1 MSSFSD
7 RCIARILLE
16 PRSLF
21 IVKDAM
27 YSYYMH
33 GIEERREDTIN
44 RMLISNFDRCSEEVR
59 EKDEQILTRTTR
71 ISLTIRRVEKTAK
84 LAMGM
89 LKK

>member
-1 MSSFSD
+1 MPLSD
-7 RCIARILLE
+7 RCIARVLLE

-27 YSYYMH
+27 YSSYMH

-44 RMLISNFDRCSEEVR
+44 RMIINNFDRCSEDIR
-59 EKDEQILTRTTR
+59 EKDEQVLARTTR
-71 ISLTIRRVEKTAK
+71 ISLTIRRVEKTSK
-84 LAMGM
+84 LPIGM

>member
-1 MSSFSD
+1 
-7 RCIARILLE
+7 
-16 PRSLF
+16 
-21 IVKDAM
+21 M

-44 RMLISNFDRCSEEVR
+44 RMMISNFDRCSEEIQ
-59 EKDEQILTRTTR
+59 EKDEQSLTRTTR

-84 LAMGM
+84 LPIGM